1 MYYNLKATKVVEIEY
16 ITVIEADC
24 LDEALDE
31 FENKL
36 SFAPTEIDLD
46 KASSLKINYTN
57 NNWWELEENYDV

>member
-1 MYYNLKATKVVEIEY
+1 MEYNLKAIKNVEIEY
-16 ITVIEADC
+16 LTVIEANS

-36 SFAPTEIDLD
+36 SFAPTEIDID